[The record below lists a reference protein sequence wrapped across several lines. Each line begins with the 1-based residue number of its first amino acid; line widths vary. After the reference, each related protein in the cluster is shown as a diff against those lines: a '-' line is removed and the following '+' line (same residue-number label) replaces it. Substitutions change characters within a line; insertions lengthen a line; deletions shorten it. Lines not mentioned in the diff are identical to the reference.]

1 MSAGI
6 ISKYSKDG
14 GLIKGLMKPTAS
26 TPAGCGGTAGRSPGE
41 EDLPCAAVVGGFAP
55 GMNPEKGQTTRG

>member
-1 MSAGI
+1 
-6 ISKYSKDG
+6 
-14 GLIKGLMKPTAS
+14 MKPTAS